1 MIEQHYFEGGLT
13 DTPEIR
19 FTKDG
24 RGVTTFT
31 LAQSDSRKNDAGE
44 WETTANL
51 YLRVSL
57 WDTDRHTWTDALA
70 GLDKGT
76 KLVVRGKLVTNKW
89 QDKEGNTRS
98 QNEVQAFHAYIDAA
112 AGTPKPATDVQVN
125 TNWGASANV
134 QGDGNRVTGWQVQ
147 DTKNGFGQQNQ
158 GNNTSWGEPAATG
171 NEENPP
177 F

>member
-1 MIEQHYFEGGLT
+1 MIDYGYFEGGLT

-44 WETTANL
+44 WENTANL

-70 GLDKGT
+70 DLSKGT

-112 AGTPKPATDVQVN
+112 AGAPAAGNTQTNFNMGRSVN
-125 TNWGASANV
+125 I
-134 QGDGNRVTGWQVQ
+134 QGNNNTG
-147 DTKNGFGQQNQ
+147 GFGQGQQ
-158 GNNTSWGEPAATG
+158 GWGEPAKPANNDT
-171 NEENPP
+171 PP